1 MDSVKETVVIW
12 GAELRRAARSGRSVV
27 LLGLYGLFSALLLL
41 VVGAITRS
49 VRQQLEQAAAS
60 SGQEVDTAA
69 ALAEAQKGLL
79 GFLFD
84 NDAAMVEAL
93 SQLPMVVL
101 VVFKLTLFFLPAY
114 IVLMGFD
121 QVSGEVGPR
130 SIRYVTL
137 RARRS
142 SVLLGKFLTQATLLL
157 GLVLVVDLAIFLYAK
172 LSTPE
177 FGFGLMALSL
187 LRFWVA
193 AVVYSLAYIALTTL
207 CSTLFRSPGVSLVFN
222 FIVLFVFWMVDV
234 IAGSLASPA
243 SYLRYLSPS
252 AYSMN
257 LLHPQPGQFGL
268 SALAYAGFAL
278 LFLGAAHLTL
288 RTRDL

>member
-1 MDSVKETVVIW
+1 MDSLKEIGVIW
-12 GAELRRAARSGRSVV
+12 SAELRRAVRSARTVV

-49 VRQQLEQAAAS
+49 VRQQVEQAASS
-60 SGQEVDTAA
+60 SGQEVDSAA
-69 ALAEAQKGLL
+69 ALVQAQKGLL

-93 SQLPMVVL
+93 SRLPMVVL

-142 SVLLGKFLTQATLLL
+142 SVLLGKFLTQASLLL
-157 GLVLVVDLAIFLYAK
+157 GLVLVVDLAIFVYAK
-172 LSTPE
+172 VTTPE
-177 FGFGLMALSL
+177 FGAGLMALSL

-222 FIVLFVFWMVDV
+222 FIVLFIFWMVDV

-252 AYSMN
+252 AYSMD
-257 LLHPQPGQFGL
+257 LLHPQLGHFAL

>member
-1 MDSVKETVVIW
+1 MDSLKEIGVIW
-12 GAELRRAARSGRSVV
+12 SAELRRAVRSGRTVV

-49 VRQQLEQAAAS
+49 VRQQVEQVASS
-60 SGQEVDTAA
+60 SGQEVDTSA

-157 GLVLVVDLAIFLYAK
+157 GLVLVVDLAIFVYAK
-172 LSTPE
+172 VTTPE
-177 FGFGLMALSL
+177 FGLGLMALSL

-234 IAGSLASPA
+234 IAGNLAAPA
-243 SYLRYLSPS
+243 NSLRYLSPS
-252 AYSMN
+252 AYSME
-257 LLHPQPGQFGL
+257 LLHPQLAPFAV

>member
-1 MDSVKETVVIW
+1 LDGLKEIVVIW
-12 GAELRRAARSGRSVV
+12 SAELRRAVRSGRTVV

-41 VVGAITRS
+41 VVGAVTRS
-49 VRQQLEQAAAS
+49 VRQQVEQVAAS
-60 SGQEVDTAA
+60 SGQEVDTGA

-93 SQLPMVVL
+93 SRLPMVVL

-130 SIRYVTL
+130 SIRYLTV

-142 SVLLGKFLTQATLLL
+142 SVLLGKFLTQASLLL
-157 GLVLVVDLAIFLYAK
+157 GLVLVVDLAIFLYAQ
-172 LSTPE
+172 LTTPE

-222 FIVLFVFWMVDV
+222 FILLFVFWMLDV
-234 IAGSLASPA
+234 VARSLSGAG

-257 LLHPQPGQFGL
+257 LLHPQLTQFAV
-268 SALAYAGFAL
+268 SALAYAGFAV

>member
-1 MDSVKETVVIW
+1 LDGLKEIGVIW
-12 GAELRRAARSGRSVV
+12 SAELRRAVRSGRTVV

-49 VRQQLEQAAAS
+49 VRQQVEQVAAT
-60 SGQEVDTAA
+60 SGQEVDTSA

-157 GLVLVVDLAIFLYAK
+157 GLVLVVDLAIFVYAK
-172 LSTPE
+172 LSTPQ

-222 FIVLFVFWMVDV
+222 FIVLFAFWMVDV
-234 IAGSLASPA
+234 VAGSLASPA

-257 LLHPQPGQFGL
+257 LLHPQVGPFAL
-268 SALAYAGFAL
+268 SALAYVGFAL

>member
-1 MDSVKETVVIW
+1 LDGLREIVVIW
-12 GAELRRAARSGRSVV
+12 SAELRRAVRSARTVV

-49 VRQQLEQAAAS
+49 VRQQVAQVAAS

-130 SIRYVTL
+130 SIRYLTV

-157 GLVLVVDLAIFLYAK
+157 GLVFIVDLAIFLYAK
-172 LSTPE
+172 ATTPE
-177 FGFGLMALSL
+177 FGFGLMAVSL

-193 AVVYSLAYIALTTL
+193 AMVYSLAYVALTTL
-207 CSTLFRSPGVSLVFN
+207 CSALFRSPGVSLIFN
-222 FIVLFVFWMVDV
+222 FIVLFLFWMVDV
-234 IAGSLASPA
+234 VASSLASPA
-243 SYLRYLSPS
+243 SHLRFLSPS
-252 AYSMN
+252 ACSMN
-257 LLHPQPGQFGL
+257 LLHPQLGTFAV
-268 SALAYAGFAL
+268 SALAYAGFAA

-288 RTRDL
+288 RARDL